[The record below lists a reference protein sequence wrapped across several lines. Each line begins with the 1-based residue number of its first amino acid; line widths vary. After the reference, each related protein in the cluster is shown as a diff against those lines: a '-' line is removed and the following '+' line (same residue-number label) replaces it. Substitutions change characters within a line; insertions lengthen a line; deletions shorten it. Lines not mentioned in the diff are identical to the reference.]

1 MINCLKKKSS
11 PLNILLDFP
20 DPGDRDLFNGIQ
32 QINKDN
38 YKEALKY
45 FEKGSNYDNE
55 YASLF
60 TAIIYLTGFDLPK
73 RNPVK
78 AMNLLKEIS
87 LQWKNPVAQY
97 LIAVMYD
104 DGDDGVTENAETGM
118 EWFLLSAKNGWL
130 FSIANLAHAYT
141 FGKGIKEDHKKALEW
156 IEKVWTIKDNKTDE
170 MLYLFGN
177 KNFKLNLTKA
187 DRGIAAESLKLTR
200 NELLSPVS
208 VLCEQNYKHPY
219 WPKLVRVLVWLML
232 TNCSSS
238 ALAPCL
244 NSIAHIYLRGK
255 NNVPRDRE
263 KGMYWLRE
271 SVDSGNSNSCQEL
284 GFQYE
289 IGTNLKQD
297 YKEAMKLYERA
308 TYIGGCYFANFRIGA
323 LYYRGLGVKKD
334 WKKALVCLEKA
345 AFLGRHERAFLLMG
359 IIYETGKHGVS
370 RNIKEAVKCYMEI
383 FDLGNPIGAIAMA
396 LIYCKGI
403 GVKQD
408 EGKTIHWF
416 MNAEAAGCQNAPVFL
431 NLIQVQGFQATAN
444 IILDVYDIEF
454 ELFDDLQ

>member
-1 MINCLKKKSS
+1 MEIIYELD
-11 PLNILLDFP
+11 DFP

-32 QINKDN
+32 EINKDN

-73 RNPVK
+73 RYPAK
-78 AMNLLKEIS
+78 AMDILKKIAS
-87 LQWKNPVAQY
+87 QWKNPVAQY

-104 DGDDGVTENAETGM
+104 EGDDGVTEDTETSI
-118 EWFLLSAKNGWL
+118 EWYLLSAKNGWL
-130 FSIANLAHAYT
+130 FSIGNMGHAYT
-141 FGKGIKEDHKKALEW
+141 FGNGVKEDHKKALEW
-156 IEKVWTIKDNKTDE
+156 IEKVLEREDNKTNE
-170 MLYLFGN
+170 ILHLFGN
-177 KNFKLNLTKA
+177 KKFKLNLTKV
-187 DRGIAAESLKLTR
+187 DRGIIAEALKLTQG
-200 NELLSPVS
+200 ELLSPVS
-208 VLCEQNYKHPY
+208 VLCQDNYRHPS
-219 WPKLVRVLVWLML
+219 WFKIVRVLVLLML
-232 TNCSSS
+232 TNWSSS
-238 ALAPCL
+238 ALASCL

-263 KGMYWLRE
+263 KGICWLRKSAE
-271 SVDSGNSNSCQEL
+271 IGNSNSCREL

-297 YKEAMKLYERA
+297 YKEAMHLYEKA
-308 TYIGGCYFANFRIGA
+308 TYIGGCFLADFRIGA

-334 WKKALVCLEKA
+334 WKKALGFLEKA

-359 IIYETGKHGVS
+359 IIHETGKYGAS

-383 FDLGNPIGAIAMA
+383 FDLGNPTGAIALA
-396 LIYCKGI
+396 LIYCKGV

-408 EGKTIHWF
+408 EGRTIHWF
-416 MNAEAAGCQNAPVFL
+416 MKAVAVGCQNSPIFL
-431 NLIQVQGFQATAN
+431 SLIKVQGFQAAAN
-444 IILDVYDIEF
+444 IILEVYDIEF